1 MADLNYMSVA
11 IHSHYSSQSISIV

>member
-11 IHSHYSSQSISIV
+11 IHSHYSSQSVSIV